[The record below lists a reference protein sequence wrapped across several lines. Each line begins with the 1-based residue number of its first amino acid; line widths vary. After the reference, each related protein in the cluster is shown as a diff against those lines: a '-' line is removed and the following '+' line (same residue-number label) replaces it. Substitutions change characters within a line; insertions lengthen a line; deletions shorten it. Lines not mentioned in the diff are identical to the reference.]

1 MNDLASLIRKRP
13 KRLNIPRIPAEDSP
27 MGCRVRIARN
37 VQEHVFPDRATPLQ
51 STEVL
56 NILMDALAS
65 TQQKILLVAIKDFS
79 EQERL
84 NLFEARM
91 ISKELA
97 NRETGGVAISTD
109 KKMVVMVNEEDHL
122 RIQAFAPGMDIESA
136 WQRANEMDVLLDEK
150 LTYAWTPRFG
160 YLTACPTNLGTGM
173 RASIMLHLMGL
184 RMTGDLDAVLRS
196 LERLRLL
203 VRGLYGE
210 GSESSGHIY
219 QISNMETLGM
229 DEATI
234 LARLRRICEEV
245 VRQECQ
251 ARARMIQDS
260 PRVVQDFFMRSLCL
274 LQNVLMMP
282 SGEAIELLSALR
294 FGVSVGMVTGL
305 TITDIDELMLKVQPG
320 HLMLECREI
329 LTPEQRDEFR
339 AIFLNLRLVKA
350 KLKQSSFQHK
360 LGILR

>member
-1 MNDLASLIRKRP
+1 MFDYLSVIRKRP
-13 KRLNIPRIPAEDSP
+13 KRLRVSRIPAEDVP

-37 VQEHVFPDRATPLQ
+37 LQGYVFPDRATSAQ
-51 STEVL
+51 SEEVL
-56 NILMDALAS
+56 NTVMNAIVGTHQKLLLAG
-65 TQQKILLVAIKDFS
+65 IKDFS

-84 NLFEARM
+84 KLFEARL
-91 ISKELA
+91 ISRELA
-97 NRETGGVAISTD
+97 NRETGGVALSLD
-109 KKMVVMVNEEDHL
+109 KKLVIMVNEEDHL
-122 RIQAFAPGMDIESA
+122 RIQAFAKGMDIEQA
-136 WQRANEMDVLLDEK
+136 WRCADAMDSLLDGK

-184 RMTGDLDAVLRS
+184 RMTGELDAVLRG
-196 LERLRLL
+196 LERMRLL
-203 VRGLYGE
+203 IRGLYGE

-229 DEATI
+229 DEKAI

-245 VRQECQ
+245 VRQECN
-251 ARARMIQDS
+251 ARARMLQNS
-260 PRVVQDFFMRSLCL
+260 PRVVQDFFVRSLCL

-282 SGEAIELLSALR
+282 SHEAIELLSALR
-294 FGVSVGMVTGL
+294 FGVSVGQVTGL
-305 TITDIDELMLKVQPG
+305 TISDIDDLMLTVQPA
-320 HLMLECREI
+320 HLMLESNEL

-339 AIFLNLRLVKA
+339 AVLLNARLARA
-350 KLKQSSFQHK
+350 KVKQSSFEPK